1 MALSFALLVALVVLS
16 CRSACSLGC
25 DLPETFGLGNK
36 RALILLG
43 QMRRISPFS
52 CMKDRNDFGFPQEE
66 FNCNQ
71 VQNAQAISVLHEMTQ
86 QIYNLFSTK
95 DSSAAWEKTLL
106 HKFCSDLSQQMK
118 DLEACLTQEGREE
131 EPPMMHEDSTLAV
144 RKYFHRITLY
154 LEEKKYSP
162 CAWEIVRAE
171 IMRSILSS
179 ANFEERL
186 RSEE

>member
-1 MALSFALLVALVVLS
+1 MKTH
-16 CRSACSLGC
+16 SLGS
-25 DLPETFGLGNK
+25 
-36 RALILLG
+36 RRSLILLG
-43 QMRRISPFS
+43 HMRRISPFS
-52 CMKDRNDFGFPQEE
+52 CMKDRNDFGFPQED
-66 FNCNQ
+66 FDRNQ
-71 VQNAQAISVLHEMTQ
+71 IQKTQAISVLHEMTQ

>member
-1 MALSFALLVALVVLS
+1 
-16 CRSACSLGC
+16 
-25 DLPETFGLGNK
+25 
-36 RALILLG
+36 
-43 QMRRISPFS
+43 
-52 CMKDRNDFGFPQEE
+52 
-66 FNCNQ
+66 
-71 VQNAQAISVLHEMTQ
+71 MTQ

>member
-1 MALSFALLVALVVLS
+1 MVLPFALLVALVVLS
-16 CRSACSLGC
+16 SRSVCSLVC
-25 DLPETFGLGNK
+25 DLPHSHSLGNK

-52 CMKDRNDFGFPQEE
+52 CMKDRNDFGFPQEH
-66 FNCNQ
+66 FDGSQ
-71 VQNAQAISVLHEMTQ
+71 VQKAQAISALHEMTQ

-106 HKFCSDLSQQMK
+106 QKFCTGLSQQMK
-118 DLEACLTQEGREE
+118 DLEACLTQEVGEE

-144 RKYFHRITLY
+144 RNYFHRITLY
-154 LEEKKYSP
+154 LEKKKYSP

-171 IMRSILSS
+171 IMRSLYLS
-179 ANFEERL
+179 ANL
-186 RSEE
+186 KD